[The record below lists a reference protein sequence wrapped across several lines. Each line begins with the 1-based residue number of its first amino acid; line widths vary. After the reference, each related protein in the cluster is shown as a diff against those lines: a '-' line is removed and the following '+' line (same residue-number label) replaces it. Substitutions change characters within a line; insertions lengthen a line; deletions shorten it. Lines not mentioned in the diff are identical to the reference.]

1 VKQNG
6 TGDNPWRA
14 AGLVGVM
21 GLDIAIC
28 IFAGYWLGA
37 FVRDRM
43 GGPQGWIVGGLLFG
57 LAVGI
62 LSVIFLVKKVLE
74 ESDG

>member
-1 VKQNG
+1 
-6 TGDNPWRA
+6 
-14 AGLVGVM
+14 M